1 MFVVATPIVDW
12 SAIWKIC
19 LVALAAGAGTVVIFG
34 FLLLGLKFASVG
46 STDGTE
52 AGGGARLSGYALAG
66 LCGLACLAIIAIGIY
81 AMTQK

>member
-1 MFVVATPIVDW
+1 MFFLASPLVDW

-34 FLLLGLKFASVG
+34 FLLLGLKFADVS
-46 STDGTE
+46 SSDGH
-52 AGGGARLSGYALAG
+52 GGARVSGYALAG
-66 LCGLACLAIIAIGIY
+66 LCGLACLGIIAIGIY

>member
-1 MFVVATPIVDW
+1 MVVVATPIVDW

-19 LVALAAGAGTVVIFG
+19 LVALAAGLGTVVIFG
-34 FLLLGLKFASVG
+34 FLLLGLRFASVG

-52 AGGGARLSGYALAG
+52 ASGGARLSGYALAG
-66 LCGLACLAIIAIGIY
+66 LCGLTCVGIIAIGIY

>member
-1 MFVVATPIVDW
+1 
-12 SAIWKIC
+12 
-19 LVALAAGAGTVVIFG
+19 
-34 FLLLGLKFASVG
+34 VG

-66 LCGLACLAIIAIGIY
+66 LCGLACLAIVAIGIY

>member
-1 MFVVATPIVDW
+1 MFVLATPIVDW

-34 FLLLGLKFASVG
+34 FMLLGLKVADSA
-46 STDGTE
+46 GT
-52 AGGGARLSGYALAG
+52 GGGQGGGSRVGGLTLAV
-66 LCGLACLAIIAIGIY
+66 LCGAVCIGIIVLGIY